1 MKIAVYPGSFDPITL
16 GHLDIIERS
25 CRLFDLLYVGVLVNP
40 EKRVPLFSCAERVE
54 MLSNAT
60 AHLPN
65 VRCEFF
71 SGLLAAYA
79 RQRQAVAIVRGM
91 RAVSDFE
98 YEFKLAA
105 ANRHLAP
112 HIETV
117 FMMTSHEYSFISS
130 QIVKEVAELGGSVQG
145 WVPDDVA
152 RRLEQRFAI
161 YKGAGP
167 DK

>member
-1 MKIAVYPGSFDPITL
+1 MKVAVYPGSFDPVTL

-25 CRLFDLLYVGVLVNP
+25 SRLFDVLYVGVLVNP
-40 EKRVPLFSCAERVE
+40 QKRESLFSWTERVE
-54 MLSNAT
+54 MLTNAT

-65 VRCEFF
+65 VHCEYF

-98 YEFKLAA
+98 FEFKLAA

-117 FMMTSHEYSFISS
+117 FMMTSHEYSFLSS
-130 QIVKEVAELGGSVQG
+130 HIVKEVAELGGSVQG

-152 RRLEQRFAI
+152 RRLTQRFAI
-161 YKGAGP
+161 DKGAGL
-167 DK
+167 DQ